1 VQPLAITVALL
12 AGLAGG
18 MQIAVSGVFG
28 RRIGVLEAAAF
39 ASVVTVLILWTATI
53 VLRRGIGGIVDGL
66 ALPPWMWLGGVG
78 SAVLVLSVTFAGPR
92 IGGLAT
98 GALLIAGQLLILL
111 CVDTFGWFGL
121 EKVPLSIHRLIGL
134 PLLAVAAYLVLKR

>member
-1 VQPLAITVALL
+1 VQPLAITAALL

-39 ASVVTVLILWTATI
+39 ASVITVVILWGATI
-53 VLRRGIGGIVDGL
+53 VLRRGFSGIFDGFGM
-66 ALPPWMWLGGVG
+66 PPWMWLGGVG

-98 GALLIAGQLLILL
+98 GALLIAGQLCILL

-121 EKVPLSIHRLIGL
+121 DKVSLSIHRLIGL
-134 PLLAVAAYLVLKR
+134 PLLGVAAFLILKR